1 MFMFLHLCQEERRT
15 WYYGLRAV
23 VRGSITHTVCAAE
36 YPHDVWSTVEAT
48 FVVTL
53 VVRLSG
59 AGMLM
64 MGGRRRGV
72 VVVGGGGGS
81 GSGSG
86 GGGGGGDRVVEEEEE
101 ESGRCFYRSESGRV
115 VLRKL

>member
-1 MFMFLHLCQEERRT
+1 MFLHLCQEERRT

-72 VVVGGGGGS
+72 
-81 GSGSG
+81 

>member
-1 MFMFLHLCQEERRT
+1 MSCVVLHLVLIVYVLYLYQEERRT

-64 MGGRRRGV
+64 MGGRTRG
-72 VVVGGGGGS
+72 GIE
-81 GSGSG
+81 
-86 GGGGGGDRVVEEEEE
+86 R
-101 ESGRCFYRSESGRV
+101 F
-115 VLRKL
+115 